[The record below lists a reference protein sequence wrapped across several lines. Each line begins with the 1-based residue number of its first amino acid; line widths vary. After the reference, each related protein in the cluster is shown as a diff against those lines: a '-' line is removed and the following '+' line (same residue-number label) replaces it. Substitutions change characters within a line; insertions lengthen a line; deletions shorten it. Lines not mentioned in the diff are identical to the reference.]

1 MKEPEKS
8 FPPLVII
15 GMGDDGLDGLPLV
28 AVRELFNADIL
39 YTSRRLEQMLPEE
52 VQARTH
58 LWPSPFDLM
67 VEDIRKQREAG
78 RQVVVVTSGN
88 PFWHGAGAL
97 LARHF
102 PHEDIVVHPAP
113 SSFSLACARMGW
125 AMQETEKLSLHGRRS
140 PALVETFIQPGCRL
154 LLLANN
160 GRTPLEVSSR
170 LVRRGFGSS
179 RLTVLAHLN
188 GPEESRHDMTA
199 RTITDLEKDDFPDLH
214 VLAVECIPDGPHAQ
228 VLPLV
233 PGLPDDA
240 FEHDGQIT
248 KQAVR
253 AVTVS
258 ALMPR
263 PGAMLWDVG
272 AGCGS
277 VAVEWLRIAGLQ
289 GRACA
294 IERDVARCRMISNNA
309 DMLGVP
315 HLEVVCDEVPDALHP
330 LPEPDAIFIGTAAES
345 EEIFDYCLDA
355 LKPGGILVANA
366 VTAGGEAALA
376 GRHERLGGEL
386 VRLAVSRAAPLGS
399 KKAMR
404 PALPVTQFRLRKT

>member
-1 MKEPEKS
+1 MKDPEQS
-8 FPPLVII
+8 LLPLVIV
-15 GMGDDGLDGLPLV
+15 GMGDDGLEGLPMV
-28 AVRELFNADIL
+28 AVRELFNADVV
-39 YTSRRLEQMLPEE
+39 YTSRRLERMLPAEIR
-52 VQARTH
+52 ARTH
-58 LWPSPFDLM
+58 HWPSPFDLM
-67 VEDIRKQREAG
+67 VADIRKHREAG
-78 RQVVVVTSGN
+78 RQVAVVASGN

-102 PHEDIVVHPAP
+102 PPEELVVHPAP

-125 AMQETEKLSLHGRRS
+125 AMQEVRKLSLHGRRS
-140 PALVETFIQPGCRL
+140 PAVVEAAIQPGCRL
-154 LLLANN
+154 LLLAND
-160 GRTPLEVSSR
+160 GRTPLEVAAR
-170 LVRRGFGSS
+170 LVRRGFGTS

-199 RTITDLEKDDFPDLH
+199 RTIADLEKDDFPDLH

-228 VLPLV
+228 ILPLV
-233 PGLPDDA
+233 PGLPDNV
-240 FEHDGQIT
+240 FEHDSQIT

-263 PGAMLWDVG
+263 PGARLWDVG
-272 AGCGS
+272 AGCGT
-277 VAVEWLRIAGLQ
+277 VAVEWLRIAGPQ
-289 GRACA
+289 ARACA
-294 IERDVARCRMISNNA
+294 IERDVARARMISNNA

-315 HLEVVCDEVPDALHP
+315 HLEVICDEVPDALRP
-330 LPEPDAIFIGTAAES
+330 LPAPDAIFIGTAAES
-345 EEIFDYCLDA
+345 EEIFEICLDA

-399 KKAMR
+399 SKAMR
-404 PALPVTQFRLRKT
+404 PALPVTQLRLRKT

>member
-1 MKEPEKS
+1 MKEPEQP
-8 FPPLVII
+8 FPPLVIV

-39 YTSRRLEQMLPEE
+39 YTSRRLERMLPEE
-52 VQARTH
+52 IQARTH

-67 VEDIRKQREAG
+67 VEDIRRQREAG
-78 RQVVVVTSGN
+78 RQVVVVTSGD

-102 PHEDIVVHPAP
+102 PPGELVVHPAP

-125 AMQETEKLSLHGRRS
+125 AMQEVRKLSLHGRRS
-140 PALVETFIQPGCRL
+140 PALVETVMQPGCRL
-154 LLLANN
+154 LLLAND
-160 GRTPLEVSSR
+160 GRTPLEVAVR

-179 RLTVLAHLN
+179 RMTVLAHLN
-188 GPEESRHDMTA
+188 GAEESRHDMTA
-199 RTITDLEKDDFPDLH
+199 QTVADLEKDDFPDLH

-248 KQAVR
+248 KQLVR

-263 PGAMLWDVG
+263 PGALLWDVG

-277 VAVEWLRIAGLQ
+277 VAVEWLRIAGLHA
-289 GRACA
+289 RAFA

-315 HLEVVCDEVPDALHP
+315 HLEVVCDAVPEALHP
-330 LPEPDAIFIGTAAES
+330 LPAPDAVFIGTAAES
-345 EEIFDYCLDA
+345 EEIFEICLDA
-355 LKPGGILVANA
+355 LKPGGILVTNA

-399 KKAMR
+399 RKAMR
-404 PALPVTQFRLRKT
+404 PALPVTQLRLRKT

>member
-1 MKEPEKS
+1 MKEPEQS
-8 FPPLVII
+8 YPPLVII
-15 GMGDDGLDGLPLV
+15 GMGDDGLDGLPLI
-28 AVRELFNADIL
+28 AIRELFNADVL
-39 YTSRRLEQMLPEE
+39 YTSGRLERMLPEE

-67 VEDIRKQREAG
+67 VDDIRKQRKAG
-78 RQVVVVTSGN
+78 RQVVVITSGN
-88 PFWHGAGAL
+88 PFWNGAGVL

-102 PHEDIVVHPAP
+102 PPEQLVVHPAP
-113 SSFSLACARMGW
+113 SSYSLACSRLGW
-125 AMQETEKLSLHGRRS
+125 AMQDVRKLSLHGRRS
-140 PALVETFIQPGCRL
+140 PAFVETAIQPGCRL
-154 LLLANN
+154 LLLAND
-160 GRTPLEVSSR
+160 GRTPLEVAAR

-179 RLTVLAHLN
+179 RMTILAHLN
-188 GPEESRHDMTA
+188 GAEESRHDMTA
-199 RTITDLEKDDFPDLH
+199 QAIVDLEKDDFPDLH
-214 VLAVECIPDGPHAQ
+214 VLAVECLADGPEARI
-228 VLPLV
+228 LPLV
-233 PGLPDDA
+233 PGLPDDV

-263 PGAMLWDVG
+263 PGAVLWDVG

-277 VAVEWLRIAGLQ
+277 VAVEWLRIAGMQ

-294 IERDVARCRMISNNA
+294 IERNVARCRMISNNA
-309 DMLGVP
+309 DMLGAP
-315 HLEVVCDEVPDALHP
+315 HLEVTCDEAPDALHA
-330 LPEPDAIFIGTAAES
+330 LPRPDAVFIGTAAES
-345 EEIFDYCLDA
+345 EEIFDICLDA
-355 LKPGGILVANA
+355 LRPGGILVVNA

-386 VRLAVSRAAPLGS
+386 LRLAVSRAAPLGS
-399 KKAMR
+399 RSAMR

>member
-1 MKEPEKS
+1 MKEPEQS
-8 FPPLVII
+8 FPPLVVI

-28 AVRELFNADIL
+28 AVRELFNADVV
-39 YTSRRLEQMLPEE
+39 YTSRRLESKLPEE
-52 VQARTH
+52 IRDRTL

-67 VEDIRKQREAG
+67 VDEIRRQRESG
-78 RQVVVVTSGN
+78 RQVVVVASGN
-88 PFWHGAGAL
+88 PFWNGAGAL

-102 PHEDIVVHPAP
+102 PPEEMVVHPAP

-125 AMQETEKLSLHGRRS
+125 AMQDTCKLSLHGRRS
-140 PALVETFIQPGCRL
+140 PAVVETAIQPGNRL
-154 LLLANN
+154 LLLAND
-160 GRTPLEVSSR
+160 GRTPLEVAAR

-179 RLTVLAHLN
+179 RMTILSHLN
-188 GPEESRHDMTA
+188 GAEESRHDMTA
-199 RTITDLEKDDFPDLH
+199 RTVADLEKDDFPDLH
-214 VLAVECIPDGPHAQ
+214 VLAVECVPDGPQALI
-228 VLPLV
+228 LPLA
-233 PGLPDDA
+233 PGLPDDV

-263 PGAMLWDVG
+263 PGACLWDVG

-277 VAVEWLRIAGLQ
+277 VSVEWLRLAGPRA
-289 GRACA
+289 RACA

-315 HLEVVCDEVPDALHP
+315 HLEVVCDEAPEALRPLSRPDAV
-330 LPEPDAIFIGTAAES
+330 FIGTAAES
-345 EEIFDYCLDA
+345 EEIFEICLDA
-355 LKPGGILVANA
+355 LKPGGILVVNA
-366 VTAGGEAALA
+366 VTAGGEAALT

-399 KKAMR
+399 RKAMR